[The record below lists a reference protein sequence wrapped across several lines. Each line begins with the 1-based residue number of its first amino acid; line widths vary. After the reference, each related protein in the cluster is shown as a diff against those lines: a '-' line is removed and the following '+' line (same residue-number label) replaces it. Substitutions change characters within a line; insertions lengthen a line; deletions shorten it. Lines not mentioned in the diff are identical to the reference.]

1 MGLFSDRG
9 SRSGKS
15 WGEPAMSESSAQERP
30 IRAFVKEKLKRFL
43 ETFHYGPRTVAQIW
57 REQPRLTL
65 VFALCTLIAGLLP
78 GAVAYVGKL
87 IVDAVVMASRSP
99 DHTGRWQAV
108 YYLGIEVA
116 LVTALLGAQ
125 RAINILQSLLRAL
138 IGHKINHLI
147 LEKAIHLELKHF
159 EDAEFYD
166 KMTRARREAS
176 SRPIGLFQ
184 RVFGLIQ
191 HGISLCVYGWLL
203 FQFSGWVVLVLICA
217 ALPAFFA
224 ETYFSREAFRLNRWR
239 VPETR
244 QQSYLEM
251 VIAREDY
258 VKEVQLFQS
267 GALLLDRYDAIFHK
281 IFSEDRSLILRR
293 GMWGFVLG
301 VFSSV
306 IFYGAYG
313 WIAWDAAKGKIS
325 LGEMTMYLL
334 VFKQGQSAITASL
347 ASIGAMYEDNLYL
360 FNLYEYLDTPIQTQ
374 SNGATKGP
382 MIGDGVRFE
391 SVSFCYP
398 GAKQAALSEVSFH
411 LKPGQKLALVGENGS
426 GKTTLI
432 KLLTRLYTPTSGRIT
447 LDGLDIQEWDLD
459 ALRQRIGVIFQD
471 FVRYQFKVGENIGIG
486 DVHAFEDRE
495 LWRVSAEKGMAHPFI
510 AEMEAGYDTQLG
522 RWFQDGRELSIG
534 QWQKIALARAFM
546 RRDADILVLDEP
558 TSAMDADAEAR
569 IFDHFRE
576 VTEDQMAILISHR
589 FSTVRMADQIVVLD
603 KGQVVEQ
610 GTHEQLMEKQGRYAH
625 LFSIQAAGYQ

>member
-1 MGLFSDRG
+1 
-9 SRSGKS
+9 
-15 WGEPAMSESSAQERP
+15 MSESSTQERP
-30 IRAFVKEKLKRFL
+30 IGAFLKEKLKRFW

-65 VFALCTLIAGLLP
+65 LFALCTLIAGLLP

-116 LVTALLGAQ
+116 LVTALLGIQ
-125 RAINILQSLLRAL
+125 RAINVLQSLLRAL

-267 GALLLDRYDAIFHK
+267 GALLLDRYDAIFNK

-313 WIAWDAAKGKIS
+313 WIAWDAAKGKIT

-374 SNGATKGP
+374 TNGATKGP

-398 GAKQAALSEVSFH
+398 SAKQAALSGVSFH

-432 KLLTRLYTPTSGRIT
+432 KLLTQLYTPTSGRIT
-447 LDGLDIQEWDLD
+447 LDGLDIQAWDLD

-495 LWRVSAEKGMAHPFI
+495 LWRTSAEKGMAHPFI
-510 AEMEAGYDTQLG
+510 AEMDAGYDTQLG

-534 QWQKIALARAFM
+534 QWQKIALSRAFM

-576 VTEDQMAILISHR
+576 VTEAQMAILISHR

-610 GTHEQLMEKQGRYAH
+610 GTHEELMEKQGRYAH